1 MERTITKNMK
11 LNILNKIVTESNIA
25 YKMNV
30 TKVERI
36 KESIQ
41 VGTRMI
47 ELCLKECDDM
57 LAVKISI
64 QNLGFPFSDE
74 FGVNENFLNAML
86 EAMTG
91 NLEELKSFDPN
102 NQYVEKSNGLK
113 YELLS
118 SFLAVKDLKPKVRNI
133 TLKDNETKLLEV
145 VFQLG
150 YLRKVKFYFQTSD
163 SKAVELLLKA
173 NISIA

>member
-1 MERTITKNMK
+1 MK
-11 LNILNKIVTESNIA
+11 LKIIEKLSSNGNIA
-25 YKMNV
+25 YNMDV
-30 TKVERI
+30 AKVEKI

-57 LAVKISI
+57 LAAKITI

>member
-1 MERTITKNMK
+1 MD

-57 LAVKISI
+57 LAAKISI
-64 QNLGFPFSDE
+64 QNLGLPFSDE